1 MGKIGD
7 EIIGEKPPDPN
18 RVIEEVIT
26 TTTATATVELD
37 WADFTDYTIKE
48 KIMMKLTCQC
58 ELKGKQTLNSKA
70 AKQQIF
76 LH

>member
-1 MGKIGD
+1 MGKIED

-18 RVIEEVIT
+18 KVSEEVIT

>member
-18 RVIEEVIT
+18 KVSEEVIKT
-26 TTTATATVELD
+26 TTATVELD